1 MISISESLTVDA
13 LRLPG
18 CLLPT
23 DDRSISGGSSDLEAD
38 PRVND
43 CCVGLCSRDDAADS
57 GCRDQAGDAGDMS
70 LRAAA
75 IACRTPVS
83 PSSRR
88 AELSSVSGIRV
99 SAQSRAK
106 TLSLPSA
113 SWKPRGFFSE
123 PTLSPVARAAK
134 SSRDSDALLRIQP
147 SVVAS
152 PGALSPRHSTQ
163 SHGRFMTGCPGTICP
178 EGSREAYTK
187 SATPS

>member
-1 MISISESLTVDA
+1 MISISESRLTDDA
-13 LRLPG
+13 LRLLG

-23 DDRSISGGSSDLEAD
+23 DDRSISGGSSDLDAD

-43 CCVGLCSRDDAADS
+43 CCAGLCSRDDAADW
-57 GCRDQAGDAGDMS
+57 RDQPGDAGDMP

-75 IACRTPVS
+75 IACRTPTS
-83 PSSRR
+83 SSSRR

-123 PTLSPVARAAK
+123 RTLSPVARAAK
-134 SSRDSDALLRIQP
+134 SSRDNEALLRIPP
-147 SVVAS
+147 SVGVS
-152 PGALSPRHSTQ
+152 PGALSPKHSTQ
-163 SHGRFMTGCPGTICP
+163 SHGRFMTGGPGRVFP
-178 EGSREAYTK
+178 EESNDAYIK